1 LCDLLGIELP
11 IVAAPMGASISGPE
25 LAAAV
30 SNAGGLGI
38 VSFGANPPPLLRRL
52 VERVRELTD
61 RPFGVN
67 YLLPFTIPEQV
78 DVCVEQRVPVLSTFW
93 GDPAPYVGAAH
104 DAGLKV
110 LHQVGSVADARRAVD
125 AGVDAVIAQGAEA
138 GGHVAGGVATMVLVP
153 RVVDAI
159 APVPVIAAGG
169 IGDARGVVAA
179 LSLGA
184 AGVALGT
191 RFLATAEAAAHAV
204 HKEQVVAATEE
215 DTALTTM
222 FGGGWPDAPHRALRT
237 PFVAQWL
244 GRGQQDDQPVIGES
258 SFAGERIPVRRF
270 WAVPP
275 SADATGDVASMALL
289 AGQAAGLVDRV
300 EPAGGGDATCPL
312 VVVVRVDDEVIEP
325 RRGTQGEDVSGP
337 ERRGERHG
345 HDHPPPTVEETVAQP
360 GQCTGESPRAGNHT
374 TFLPLTRS

>member
-1 LCDLLGIELP
+1 MLRTPLCDLLGIELP
-11 IVAAPMGASISGPE
+11 IVAAPMGPSISGPE

-93 GDPAPYVGAAH
+93 GDPAPYVGPAH
-104 DAGLKV
+104 DAGVKV

-159 APVPVIAAGG
+159 APVPSSRPAAS
-169 IGDARGVVAA
+169 AMPAA
-179 LSLGA
+179 WSRRCRSG
-184 AGVALGT
+184 
-191 RFLATAEAAAHAV
+191 R
-204 HKEQVVAATEE
+204 
-215 DTALTTM
+215 
-222 FGGGWPDAPHRALRT
+222 RA
-237 PFVAQWL
+237 
-244 GRGQQDDQPVIGES
+244 S
-258 SFAGERIPVRRF
+258 
-270 WAVPP
+270 P
-275 SADATGDVASMALL
+275 SA
-289 AGQAAGLVDRV
+289 RV
-300 EPAGGGDATCPL
+300 FSPP
-312 VVVVRVDDEVIEP
+312 P
-325 RRGTQGEDVSGP
+325 RRRPTRCTRNGSSQ
-337 ERRGERHG
+337 RRR
-345 HDHPPPTVEETVAQP
+345 
-360 GQCTGESPRAGNHT
+360 R
-374 TFLPLTRS
+374 TRR